1 MLLACIS
8 CCRDS
13 RVVGDLSRLNA
24 HIPSYVCNIW
34 DQQTA
39 DHQKQ
44 THNTASYI
52 MSYISW
58 RMMSF
63 AMNNSYFIIYISKI
77 FIIGGSVSVQCDRW
91 IVKYVR
97 HLALSLLLFL
107 YHSLIAISF
116 CPPKWQDIMTN
127 VSICSAL
134 TQGLR
139 TIYVVRYSSRPSHGP
154 ITFPSLQ
161 STVAYRCW
169 VQYDTIGVDVIR

>member
-1 MLLACIS
+1 MLLACIN

-34 DQQTA
+34 DQPTA

-63 AMNNSYFIIYISKI
+63 AMNNSYFIIHISKI

-97 HLALSLLLFL
+97 HLPLSLLLFL
-107 YHSLIAISF
+107 YHSWIAISF

-127 VSICSAL
+127 VGISSAL
-134 TQGLR
+134 THQGLH
-139 TIYVVRYSSRPSHGP
+139 TVDVVQCYQRPSHGP
-154 ITFPSLQ
+154 STFPSLQ
-161 STVAYRCW
+161 STVAYRYW
-169 VQYDTIGVDVIR
+169 VQYDTIGGYH